1 MKVVWTNNA
10 TGQLRAIH
18 DYIARDS
25 PRYAIAM
32 VDRITRRSKQ
42 IAHYPLSRSI
52 VAEYDRDDIRE
63 VIELPYRILYRVRSE
78 RIDVLAVIHSARQL
92 PSDVE

>member
-1 MKVVWTNNA
+1 
-10 TGQLRAIH
+10 
-18 DYIARDS
+18 
-25 PRYAIAM
+25 M

-42 IAHYPLSRSI
+42 IADFPLSGSI

-63 VIELPYRILYRVRSE
+63 VIELPYRILYRVPSE
-78 RIDVLAVIHSARQL
+78 RIDVLAAIHSARQL